1 MIFALKWSN
10 CPRKSGNEVNGT
22 QKTKKTVT
30 FIGVGAM
37 GATMSFSAPK
47 VRNFDHFAI
56 LEPEMVFLH
65 FWEQNLD
72 NYIFRCS

>member
-10 CPRKSGNEVNGT
+10 FPHKSENEVNGT

-30 FIGVGAM
+30 FIRVGAM
-37 GATMSFSAPK
+37 GATMSFSAPN

-56 LEPEMVFLH
+56 LEPEMFFTLLGA
-65 FWEQNLD
+65 E
-72 NYIFRCS
+72 SG